1 MTPVSPTEMAHTAT
15 PTRIAVIEPSGRL
28 YGSEFCLLDILDGAD
43 SRLFDWT
50 VIMPSGNGF
59 DTLLAERN
67 VQCEFLMPA
76 ESGGVSRLRRA
87 GIYLR
92 ILARLRSLAPDVLYI
107 NQTGSLRVASIYAKW
122 LKLPVVCQVQ
132 TLEDAR
138 WVSNRPELHHSV
150 KAFICNSRYI
160 ADLTNVDQHKKCI
173 LYQGLPKQRLDNTV
187 VSAQKKQALNPKEG
201 VTIGI
206 LGRIAISKGHYLLLD
221 AAKQLLQQGRAY
233 RFVVIGAGLTQKDT
247 DDFKSAVAAAG
258 MQQHFEF
265 RGYQTD
271 IEGELKNVDL
281 LAIPSIAEPL
291 GRVLF
296 DAAEF
301 GVPVVVAD
309 SGGLGEVSRRFE
321 IGRRF
326 TANDSDALANT
337 ISESVDAFP
346 AVANQ
351 FQTAAVDL
359 FRRLPIA
366 PYIKSVERILTQCA
380 NRQLSSEVWLG
391 LEAAPS
397 E

>member
-1 MTPVSPTEMAHTAT
+1 M
-15 PTRIAVIEPSGRL
+15 
-28 YGSEFCLLDILDGAD
+28 
-43 SRLFDWT
+43 
-50 VIMPSGNGF
+50 
-59 DTLLAERN
+59 
-67 VQCEFLMPA
+67 
-76 ESGGVSRLRRA
+76 
-87 GIYLR
+87 
-92 ILARLRSLAPDVLYI
+92 
-107 NQTGSLRVASIYAKW
+107 
-122 LKLPVVCQVQ
+122 
-132 TLEDAR
+132 
-138 WVSNRPELHHSV
+138 
-150 KAFICNSRYI
+150 
-160 ADLTNVDQHKKCI
+160 DQHKKCI

-187 VSAQKKQALNPKEG
+187 VSAQKKQALNPKED

-206 LGRIAISKGHYLLLD
+206 LGRIAVSKGHYLLLD

-309 SGGLGEVSRRFE
+309 SGGLGEVSRPFE

-366 PYIKSVERILTQCA
+366 PYI
-380 NRQLSSEVWLG
+380 
-391 LEAAPS
+391 
-397 E
+397 